1 VNTLAYQLYQ
11 QGLLMSFFAILIA
24 ICVGIGAHLPNFYMC
39 EVSKTAATC
48 PITGPAGG
56 GNLP

>member
-1 VNTLAYQLYQ
+1 
-11 QGLLMSFFAILIA
+11 MSFFAILIA